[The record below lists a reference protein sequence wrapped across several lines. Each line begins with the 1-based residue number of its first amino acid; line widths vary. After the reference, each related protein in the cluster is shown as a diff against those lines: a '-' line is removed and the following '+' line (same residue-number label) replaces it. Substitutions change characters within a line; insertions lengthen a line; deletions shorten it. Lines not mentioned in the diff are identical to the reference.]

1 MTGTVYR
8 GEIYYV
14 HETETTGSEQYG
26 GRPAIIV
33 SNNVGNEHSPVVEVV
48 YLTTQEKRQLP
59 THVDIFSAA
68 KRSTALCEQIS
79 TVHKGRLGNFAGQIS
94 EQEMSNI
101 DKALAVSLGIGITN
115 KTGKFLKQWGDAMEG
130 KIPMPQEAEK
140 QPEVKPTYRTH
151 RIKLLDEFAD
161 DVLEGRKPFEIRE
174 NDRGYQKGD
183 HVIFEVITK
192 GGTAC
197 TQHQLNGREY
207 EITYVLNGWGIK
219 NGYVVF
225 GIREAEA

>member
-14 HETETTGSEQYG
+14 HETETTGNEQHG
-26 GRPAIIV
+26 GRPAVIV
-33 SNNVGNEHSPVVEVV
+33 SNNVGNEHSPVVELV

-59 THVDIFSAA
+59 THVDIYSSAR
-68 KRSTALCEQIS
+68 RSTALCEQIS
-79 TVHKGRLGNFAGQIS
+79 TVHKSRLGNFAGQVT

-101 DKALAVSLGIGITN
+101 DKALAISLGIGLTA

-130 KIPMPQEAEK
+130 KIPPPQVGKPEAEK
-140 QPEVKPTYRTH
+140 RTYRTH

-192 GGTAC
+192 AGEAC
-197 TQHQLNGREY
+197 KEHQLGSREY
-207 EITYVLNGWGIK
+207 EITYVINGWGIK

-225 GIREAEA
+225 GIKEAEA